1 MARFAM
7 IMAGGSGT
15 RLWPMSRSAMPKQ
28 LVPFIGGR
36 SLLEIAGE
44 RIAGLVPPERRLVC
58 AADAYRDLVLEAVP
72 GLEPRNF
79 FGEPIGRDTLNA
91 VGFTAAVLAARD
103 ADAVFCVLTA
113 DHVIT
118 PQATFEACMQTG
130 FALVEAD
137 PSRFATFAITPTHP
151 ATGYGYVEYGDAVPG
166 FAPAVHCKRFVEKP
180 DIKRAQEYVAS
191 GRFGWNSGMFVLHA
205 RTVLDAIARFRPGNH
220 AGLMRIHDAVL
231 AGGNLERTVAEV
243 YPGLPKV
250 SVDVALME
258 PASVDAS
265 LSVCTVP
272 MPVEWKDV
280 GSWPSWGSTLAAD
293 EAGNRAS
300 CAAVHMG
307 STNMVVASD
316 DPTHTVATIGLDH
329 VVIVR
334 TKDATLVC
342 RADLAEQ
349 VKDLVSRLPPSIR

>member
-1 MARFAM
+1 MARYAM

-15 RLWPMSRSAMPKQ
+15 RLWPMSRAAMPKQ
-28 LVPFIGGR
+28 LVPFIDGR

-44 RIAGLVPPERRLVC
+44 RIAGLVPAERRLVC
-58 AADAYRDLVLEAVP
+58 AADAYRDLVLAAVP

-79 FGEPIGRDTLNA
+79 LGEPIGRDTLNA

-118 PQATFEACMQTG
+118 PQATFEACMHTG

-137 PSRFATFAITPTHP
+137 PSRFATFAITPSHP
-151 ATGYGYVEYGDAVPG
+151 ATGYGYVEYGDLVPG

-191 GRFGWNSGMFVLHA
+191 GRFGWNSGMFVLQA
-205 RTVLDAIARFRPGNH
+205 RTVLDAIARFCPASH
-220 AGLMRIHDAVL
+220 AGLMRIHDAAARGGDL
-231 AGGNLERTVAEV
+231 APTVAEV
-243 YPGLPKV
+243 YPSLPKV

-258 PASVDAS
+258 PASTDAS
-265 LSVCTVP
+265 LCVCSVP
-272 MPVEWKDV
+272 MLVDWKDV
-280 GSWPSWGSTLAAD
+280 GSWPSWGSTLPAD

-300 CAAVHMG
+300 CTTVHLG
-307 STNMVVASD
+307 STNIVVASD
-316 DPTHTVATIGLDH
+316 DPAHTVATIGLDH

-334 TKDATLVC
+334 TQDATLVC

-349 VKDLVSRLPPSIR
+349 VKDLVARLPRSLR

>member
-1 MARFAM
+1 MARYAM

-15 RLWPMSRSAMPKQ
+15 RLWPMSRAAMPKQ
-28 LVPFIGGR
+28 LVPFINGR
-36 SLLEIAGE
+36 SLLELAGE
-44 RIAGLVPPERRLVC
+44 RIAGLVPAERRLVC
-58 AADAYRDLVLEAVP
+58 AADAYRNQVLAAVP

-79 FGEPIGRDTLNA
+79 LGEPIGRDTLNA

-137 PSRFATFAITPTHP
+137 PSRFATFAIAPNHP
-151 ATGYGYVEYGDAVPG
+151 STAYGYIEFGDPVPG
-166 FAPAVHCKRFVEKP
+166 FAPAVRCKRFVEKP
-180 DIKRAQEYVAS
+180 NIKRAQEFMTS

-205 RTVLDAIARFRPGNH
+205 GTVLRAIERFCPANH
-220 AGLMRIHDAVL
+220 AGIMRIRDA
-231 AGGNLERTVAEV
+231 AATGGNVSHAVAAV
-243 YPGLPKV
+243 YQHLPKV

-265 LSVCTVP
+265 LSVATVP
-272 MPVEWKDV
+272 MPVDWKDV
-280 GSWPSWGSTLAAD
+280 GSWPSWGSTLPAD
-293 EAGNRAS
+293 EAGNRGS
-300 CAAVHMG
+300 CHAVHLD
-307 STNMVVASD
+307 STNIIVASD
-316 DPTHTVATIGLDH
+316 DPEHLVATIGLDH

-342 RADLAEQ
+342 RADMAEQ
-349 VKDLVSRLPPSIR
+349 VKDLVARLPSPLR

>member
-1 MARFAM
+1 
-7 IMAGGSGT
+7 
-15 RLWPMSRSAMPKQ
+15 
-28 LVPFIGGR
+28 
-36 SLLEIAGE
+36 
-44 RIAGLVPPERRLVC
+44 
-58 AADAYRDLVLEAVP
+58 
-72 GLEPRNF
+72 
-79 FGEPIGRDTLNA
+79 
-91 VGFTAAVLAARD
+91 
-103 ADAVFCVLTA
+103 
-113 DHVIT
+113 
-118 PQATFEACMQTG
+118 MQTG
-130 FALVEAD
+130 FALVEDD
-137 PSRFATFAITPTHP
+137 PSRFVTFAITPTHP

-205 RTVLDAIARFRPGNH
+205 RTVLDAIARFRPDNH
-220 AGLMRIHDAVL
+220 AGLMRIHAAAASGGDMSRAV
-231 AGGNLERTVAEV
+231 ADV

-280 GSWPSWGSTLAAD
+280 GSWPSWGSTLPAD
-293 EAGNRAS
+293 DAGNRAS
-300 CAAVHMG
+300 CHAVHAG

-316 DPTHTVATIGLDH
+316 DPSHTIATIGLDQ
-329 VVIVR
+329 VIVVR
-334 TKDATLVC
+334 TRDATLVC

-349 VKDLVSRLPPSIR
+349 VKDLVARLPTSLR